1 MEEISHTIDNYSFM
15 PQIPVNVKTGL
26 VAFMDILGYSSIKT
40 ENLARVAGH
49 IFAAMDDAVTQKDV
63 FMEGLDYTNYMPD
76 EDLIGY
82 VMPKDEQGAIAAAIG
97 LVHDRISVSMVS
109 DSFICCA
116 DLSEGLSEQDKSF
129 VVSAFIN
136 IVSSIYCSLFTNG
149 LPLRGGITYGRYVA
163 NDWQRENGTAFLGE
177 AVMLAHCMEM
187 SINAGCIA
195 LDKSAFEIV
204 GQYYAGSEKSQF
216 FQKRYD
222 TRLCLSEV
230 SVKRY
235 GVRNLVCIDRDNASK
250 NVWQGAFRGM
260 VESSF
265 AEHGKFSSV
274 HTVGEKVENTIRFF
288 ENSKPYS
295 FKGEEGTRLWYV
307 YRRIVHFCAGLQFSN
322 GMANTARQ
330 FVKEELMRGDDSM
343 LTNNLEDIVA
353 GVDEVVIH
361 GAWLPVLW
369 KAAKRA
375 KSVGAKLVIRPA
387 GSYDPVRRAFHGWK
401 KKLVSFFEH
410 QMLRRA
416 DVLLATCEAEAE
428 WIKSYEPK
436 VKSITLTD
444 LKRFFN
450 LSSVPC
456 SPLSISRPMHLLYL
470 GRRHPLKGLDNL
482 FIALRQLSPH
492 IQVQSENIG
501 QTYILTSES
510 ASPTCASKL
519 EMKVISNAFGDEL
532 EKVWNWCDVLI
543 LPTLSENFGRVIAE
557 ALERGKRVITTDGAP
572 AWDPSTSAT
581 KDNPDGT
588 YGGRLIYL
596 RGYRDGTPEV
606 RVNLLKSA
614 IESLTCCS

>member
-1 MEEISHTIDNYSFM
+1 MEEVSHPIDNYSFM
-15 PQIPVNVKTGL
+15 PQIPVNVKTGI
-26 VAFMDILGYSSIKT
+26 VAFMDILGYSRIKA
-40 ENLARVAGH
+40 ENLALVAGH
-49 IFAAMDDAVTQKDV
+49 IFAAMDDAVTQKEI
-63 FMEGLDYTNYMPD
+63 FMEGLDYTNYMSD

-82 VMPKDEQGAIAAAIG
+82 VMPKDEQRAIAAAVG
-97 LVHDRISVSMVS
+97 LVHDRISVSMIS

-204 GQYYAGSEKSQF
+204 GQYYAGSEKSKF

-235 GVRNLVCIDRDNASK
+235 GVRNLVCIDRDNATK
-250 NVWQGAFRGM
+250 TVWQGAFRGM

-274 HTVGEKVENTIRFF
+274 DTVMEKVENTIRFF

-295 FKGEEGTRLWYV
+295 FKGEEGSLSWYV
-307 YRRIVHFCAGLQFSN
+307 YRRIVHFCAGLQFWN

-387 GSYDPVRRAFHGWK
+387 GSYDPVRLSYHGWK
-401 KKLVSFFEH
+401 KKLVSSFEH
-410 QMLRRA
+410 RMLRRA
-416 DVLLATCEAEAE
+416 DVIWATCEAEE
-428 WIKSYEPK
+428 DWIRAYEPN
-436 VKSITLTD
+436 VKAIEIID
-444 LKRFFN
+444 LKRFFDLN
-450 LSSVPC
+450 HEIHGIQEKGR
-456 SPLSISRPMHLLYL
+456 PLHLLYL
-470 GRRHPLKGLDNL
+470 GRRHPLKGLEY
-482 FIALRQLSPH
+482 FETA
-492 IQVQSENIG
+492 IQQI
-501 QTYILTSES
+501 QES
-510 ASPTCASKL
+510 TCSSQFRC
-519 EMKVISNAFGDEL
+519 ESRIVSNASGEEL
-532 EKVWNWCDVLI
+532 EHAWVWCDVLV
-543 LPTLSENFGRVIAE
+543 LPTLSENFGRVVAE
-557 ALERGKRVITTDGAP
+557 ALERGKQVITTDGAP
-572 AWDPSTSAT
+572 AWG
-581 KDNPDGT
+581 DGND
-588 YGGRLIYL
+588 YGGRLVYL
-596 RGYRDGTPEV
+596 KGFRDGTREF
-606 RVNLLKSA
+606 RVKLLKDA
-614 IESLTCCS
+614 ISSLA